1 MSALVAKLK
10 STQIQMD
17 EALRAAL
24 PAVLVVAS
32 TAVVV
37 GGLAALRSI
46 GVL

>member
-10 STQIQMD
+10 STQINMD
-17 EALRAAL
+17 EAFRAAL

-32 TAVVV
+32 TAIVVA
-37 GGLAALRSI
+37 GLAALHSI